1 MDRVIMTL
9 LDVIKG
15 LLAIIDEQNLL
26 IQKMVN
32 NIRGEVEPTHFYEGV
47 STTRIYSQEVKDE
60 SN

>member
-1 MDRVIMTL
+1 MDRVIMIL

-32 NIRGEVEPTHFYEGV
+32 NIREEVEPTHLYEGV
-47 STTRIYSQEVKDE
+47 TTDRVYSQEVKDE